1 MNNRTTWKTSFSITP
16 AKGLPGGVREAA
28 RQLETHMPTD
38 TGCLWTEGEA
48 KAAKAL
54 LENSAMVP
62 VWSHLNQLIEFD
74 DWFQLLVEVFIEPFG
89 QPNKAANQNDEA
101 DGNASRYARM
111 AEHAFGLLELLDD
124 YRPAEGRPGHLPE
137 VDALVDKSSLA
148 EHLLKLIALT
158 TACEWP
164 KAEYADQYGLPSE
177 RPTQEDWRDCRS
189 AETYAIWRHST
200 KKNGAHPG
208 FMERDGKQYEFHSYI
223 FRRNPRFY
231 KRGESSPP
239 YDYEQDC
246 GRDVFLSKD
255 DPLPPMFEPVSF
267 PEYSPATT
275 KANTPHMSYLKQAI
289 KQLDDFSSDTLGRPP
304 RLRGKGKSNGTGR
317 NCPLWLGVEHWE
329 ALLNV
334 LFPEIEI
341 SANQIRREL
350 NKITPL
356 PG

>member
-1 MNNRTTWKTSFSITP
+1 M
-16 AKGLPGGVREAA
+16 PGGVREAA

-200 KKNGAHPG
+200 KKMAPIQASWNAMANNTNSIITFSGAILDSTKGGNHHRHTI
-208 FMERDGKQYEFHSYI
+208 MNRT
-223 FRRNPRFY
+223 
-231 KRGESSPP
+231 
-239 YDYEQDC
+239 
-246 GRDVFLSKD
+246 VAV
-255 DPLPPMFEPVSF
+255 M
-267 PEYSPATT
+267 YS
-275 KANTPHMSYLKQAI
+275 
-289 KQLDDFSSDTLGRPP
+289 
-304 RLRGKGKSNGTGR
+304 
-317 NCPLWLGVEHWE
+317 
-329 ALLNV
+329 
-334 LFPEIEI
+334 
-341 SANQIRREL
+341 
-350 NKITPL
+350 
-356 PG
+356 